1 MKTTKILTSAI
12 VLSTLGLAAAPAVHA
27 ADVHTETTTST
38 GKIGFIEDKDPTNP
52 IDPTNPTDPINPTDP
67 GAPGTV
73 GPLSIDYVS
82 NFDFKSDNKISGDDK
97 TYYANPIKATD
108 KDGKEVQ
115 RANYLQV
122 TDKRGSNIGW
132 KLTVKQGA
140 QFKNGSAEL
149 DGAKLQMTTQTLNS
163 KNMDLNNPSNIPTIE
178 NKTMTLVPATAATP
192 NTDVKVLSAGKNQ
205 GMGTWTDSFGVYDSD
220 AAIDTASKAVSL
232 EVPGNSAKTVGS
244 YTTDLTWTLTD
255 DGM

>member
-27 ADVHTETTTST
+27 DTTVSYNSH

-52 IDPTNPTDPINPTDP
+52 VDPTDPTDPIDPTDP
-67 GAPGTV
+67 VDPGTA

-82 NFDFKSDNKISGDDK
+82 NFDFGSDNKISGDDT
-97 TYYANPIKATD
+97 TYYAKPIKATD

-122 TDKRGSNIGW
+122 TDKRGTNIGW
-132 KLTVKQGA
+132 KLSVKQEK
-140 QFKNGSAEL
+140 QFNDGKADL
-149 DGAKLQMTTQTLNS
+149 DGAKLQMATQTLNS
-163 KNMDLNNPSNIPTIE
+163 KNMDLNNPSNIPAID
-178 NKTMTLVPATAATP
+178 NATMAMTP
-192 NTDVKVLSAGKNQ
+192 GADVKVLSAAKDQ
-205 GMGTWTDSFGVYDSD
+205 GMGTWTDSFGVYDAD
-220 AAIDTASKAVSL
+220 AAKDTAAKAVSL
-232 EVPGNSAKTVGS
+232 EVPGNSAKNVGS

-255 DGM
+255 AGM